1 MARPSSPRVVEV
13 RAASNAEFFSTHA
26 RAGCVGLVG
35 GELAIDKAIRK
46 AQRALSPQRSVSKYS
61 HAFVFVGPREDGQLW
76 ALESDLD
83 FHRER
88 VQLGVQEN
96 RVDKYQDQDYPNV
109 AVLDFGLTAAQT
121 TSVLG
126 VGLDL
131 LARRTQYSLRE
142 LLAVYWS
149 LKKPTRRQGANAL
162 AQERAMFCS
171 AFVQHLYLSIDLDFA
186 PEVATKLTLPEDIAQ
201 TTVPHTR
208 YVRATD

>member
-1 MARPSSPRVVEV
+1 MARPSSPRVVEA
-13 RAASNAEFFSTHA
+13 RAASNAEFFARHA

-35 GELAIDKAIRK
+35 GDLAIDKAIRK
-46 AQRALSPQRSVSKYS
+46 AQRALSPEKAVARYS
-61 HAFVFVGPREDGQLW
+61 HAFVFVGPREDGHLW

-96 RVDKYQDQDYPNV
+96 RVEKYADADYPNV

-121 TSVLG
+121 TTVLG

-149 LKKPTRRQGANAL
+149 LKQPSRRQGANAL

-171 AFVQHLYLSIDLDFA
+171 AFVQHLYLAIELDFA
-186 PEVATKLTLPEDIAQ
+186 PDVATKLTLPEDIAQ
-201 TTVPHTR
+201 TRVPHTR
-208 YVRATD
+208 TVRVMG